1 MPATSSTGTRLWN
14 RLERRG
20 PQALGKARPSDGN
33 LSTWTPLRV
42 AADILVS
49 ALWFGAATGLA
60 EVAVLCG
67 WHMVQGEAVLG
78 ALQLNR
84 HFPWMIPLAY
94 LGIYACSAIP
104 LMFLALLWP
113 RRAARLGVAVP
124 LFLTTFA
131 LLSLCKG
138 LYPLAKVVLSTA
150 LAYRLSHRIVG
161 HEIAYRRIRSLSLV
175 PVFGA
180 LAGLGI
186 WSYDQEVLQENRILQ
201 GLPDTKPG
209 AKNVL
214 LIVLDTVAADHLS
227 LYGYQRD
234 TTPRLRDLAR
244 SGVVFDMARSPASW
258 TLPAHA
264 SIFTARWP
272 NELNVGEHRPLDD
285 TYPTLAEYLAHHGY
299 ATSGFIGNTYYC
311 NSWFGLARG
320 FQHYE
325 DYYEENVLVSP
336 SEALRCSTLGRALIR
351 QFGAA
356 YNVRPEVTNTPKDA
370 RRINHDF
377 LKWLD
382 QHNDRPFFTFLNY
395 LDAHDP
401 YLTPPG
407 SNRHFGR
414 VPSTEEEIRTL
425 HHWSKFIHEHAA
437 DIDHLPPAHE
447 IELVHDAYDDCLFAL
462 DEQIGHLMDELR
474 SRGVLEKTLV
484 ILTADHGEALGEH
497 GLFGHGMSLYRPEI
511 HVPLLVLDPS
521 GTGAGQR
528 VSTPVSPR
536 DIAATVVD
544 ALDLALDS
552 PFPGN
557 SLVPLWRRPDSANV
571 RPDTSVT
578 SVVQILKKP
587 IPQPRPHCAPAYNGT
602 LTSLV
607 IDDKVYLRDSFGREE
622 LYDLNSDPSESNN
635 LAGLAEMEPLLKRGR
650 AAFDRLWTSER

>member
-1 MPATSSTGTRLWN
+1 MPATSRSNQLRNSLV
-14 RLERRG
+14 RRF
-20 PQALGKARPSDGN
+20 PQALGTASPTDAPT
-33 LSTWTPLRV
+33 STRTPLLV
-42 AADILVS
+42 AAEILAS
-49 ALWFGAATGLA
+49 ALWLGAATGFA
-60 EVAVLCG
+60 EVAILCL
-67 WHMVQGEAVLG
+67 WHMIQGEAVLG

-104 LMFLALLWP
+104 IMVLALFWP
-113 RRAARLGVAVP
+113 KPAVRMGVAVP

-138 LYPLAKVVLSTA
+138 LYPVAKVVLSTA

-161 HEIAYRRIRSLSLV
+161 HETAFRRIRTLSLA
-175 PVFGA
+175 PVFGS
-180 LAGLGI
+180 LVGLGY
-186 WSYDQEVLQENRILQ
+186 WSYDQEVLQEGRILQ
-201 GLPDTKPG
+201 GLPDPKPG

-227 LYGYQRD
+227 LYGYERD
-234 TTPRLRDLAR
+234 TTPKLRALAR
-244 SGVVFDMARSPASW
+244 SGVVFDMARSPAPW

-272 NELNVGEHRPLDD
+272 HELNVGAHKPLDG

-336 SEALRCSTLGRALIR
+336 SEALRCSTLGRALIH

-377 LKWLD
+377 LQWLD

-437 DIDHLPPAHE
+437 HIDQPPPADQM
-447 IELVHDAYDDCLFAL
+447 ELVHDAYDDCLFAL

-474 SRGVLEKTLV
+474 S
-484 ILTADHGEALGEH
+484 
-497 GLFGHGMSLYRPEI
+497 
-511 HVPLLVLDPS
+511 
-521 GTGAGQR
+521 
-528 VSTPVSPR
+528 
-536 DIAATVVD
+536 
-544 ALDLALDS
+544 
-552 PFPGN
+552 
-557 SLVPLWRRPDSANV
+557 
-571 RPDTSVT
+571 
-578 SVVQILKKP
+578 
-587 IPQPRPHCAPAYNGT
+587 
-602 LTSLV
+602 
-607 IDDKVYLRDSFGREE
+607 
-622 LYDLNSDPSESNN
+622 
-635 LAGLAEMEPLLKRGR
+635 
-650 AAFDRLWTSER
+650 